1 MKYKVS
7 FKLINPEKTNSF
19 MVKGVIEIEKSGA
32 FAYGNGKYMHMDF
45 SESRSVMTSDLS
57 YDIRYD
63 TRYDS
68 NDEVGYIKT
77 FIRDNWSGQ
86 NGSWK
91 AQYIT
96 VKKIFELERKGST
109 LTEKDKEDARIMI
122 QQKHSIKDICIKLN
136 IYRKPVEEFLLS
148 EGLIDTSVC
157 KYYH

>member
-7 FKLINPEKTNSF
+7 FKLINPEKTRSF
-19 MVKGVIEIEKSGA
+19 MVKGVVEIEKSGA
-32 FAYGNGKYMHMDF
+32 FAYGNGKYMHIDF
-45 SESRSVMTSDLS
+45 SESREVMKSDLT

-63 TRYDS
+63 TRYNS
-68 NDEVGYIKT
+68 ADEVGYIKT
-77 FIRDNWSGQ
+77 FVKDNWSGQ

-91 AQYIT
+91 AQYVT
-96 VKKIFELERKGST
+96 VKKVFELERKRST
-109 LTEKDKEDARIMI
+109 LTEQDKEEIRSLIH
-122 QQKHSIKDICIKLN
+122 QKQSIRNICTTLK

>member
-7 FKLINPEKTNSF
+7 FKLINPEKTRSF
-19 MVKGVIEIEKSGA
+19 MVKGVVEIEKSGA
-32 FAYGNGKYMHMDF
+32 FAYGNGKYMHIDF
-45 SESRSVMTSDLS
+45 SESREVMKSDLT

-63 TRYDS
+63 TRYNS
-68 NDEVGYIKT
+68 ADEVGYIKT
-77 FIRDNWSGQ
+77 FVKDNWSGQ

-91 AQYIT
+91 AQYVT
-96 VKKIFELERKGST
+96 VKKVFELERKRST
-109 LTEKDKEDARIMI
+109 LTEQDKEEIRSLIH
-122 QQKHSIKDICIKLN
+122 QKQSIRNICTTLE